1 VRAIRHAGTDPAF
14 RSAMY
19 TAKIVGI
26 IATVTGVAW
35 IFAVLVVVSS
45 EVAFSYLFALFA
57 SSQGAALF
65 YFHVRHHCVSV
76 PMCSMNCTAL
86 IRFLRGLCVWSTQ
99 EQKRTLL
106 LQRAWLFLRLRRKSC
121 HVMKLTVMLVSWSS
135 FSCRSIRI
143 RSRGPCGGNHC

>member
-1 VRAIRHAGTDPAF
+1 MSSDLKWAFIVPLIIVVTTGIISAGFIVRAIRHAGTDPAF

-57 SSQGAALF
+57 SSQGVALF

-106 LQRAWLFLRLRRKSC
+106 LHREHGYFFACVER
-121 HVMKLTVMLVSWSS
+121 VVML
-135 FSCRSIRI
+135 
-143 RSRGPCGGNHC
+143 